1 MNWAYREFDFNEKY
15 LFLIRYNL
23 PHKDR
28 LLIIKQTLY
37 MNKDLLLEVIEN
49 IKLVKIAVIG
59 DFCLDAYF
67 FIDNSKSEIS
77 VETGLPT
84 RTVKDQSYSLGGAGN
99 LANNIIS
106 LGAKEVRAIGVIGN
120 DLFGREM
127 VSIMKEA
134 DISTRGLLT
143 QDEQWSTHVYCKP
156 YDNDI
161 EQNRFD
167 FGNFNVLDNKTADKI
182 IANLSEGIDE
192 VDVVIINQQVESGIH
207 TDYFKQKL
215 QELIHQN
222 PDKIFISDIR
232 DSSSFY
238 DGCYIKIND
247 LEAASFCGF
256 NKPADE
262 SVSYDEAGR
271 AAEILFEKTGKPV
284 FVTCGSK
291 GSMAI
296 DSSKRVKV
304 PVLMHP
310 GRIDTVGAG
319 DSYLAG
325 ASVSLAAGYDIRIS
339 AEVGSF
345 VAGVTVRKLFQTG
358 TATPEELIE
367 IGTDPDFIFEPELAE
382 DIRKA
387 QYIEGSDTEIIKKWP
402 ENLQISHA
410 IFDHDGTIST
420 LREGWELIMA
430 PMMIK
435 AILGNKLGSADKSL
449 YDKVAKSVDE
459 LIDRTTGIQTLAQM
473 AALIELVKDFGIVP
487 ADDILDIY
495 GYKKIYNEEL
505 LKLVH
510 SREQKI
516 RNGELGM
523 EDFTMKN
530 SVAFVE
536 KLYKAGV
543 KLYLASGTDQDDVRH
558 EAAIFGYDKYFEG
571 SIYGSVGDI
580 NKEAKKIVLDKI
592 LNDIGDSNYSNI
604 VTFGDGPVEIRE
616 TLKKRG
622 LTVGVASN
630 EVKRFSLN
638 KSKRTRLIKAGA
650 DVIVPD
656 FTQQHQLLSLLNIH

>member
-1 MNWAYREFDFNEKY
+1 M
-15 LFLIRYNL
+15 I
-23 PHKDR
+23 PPS
-28 LLIIKQTLY
+28 LLK
-37 MNKDLLLEVIEN
+37 EVIEK
-49 IKLVKIAVIG
+49 IKSVKIAVLG

-84 RTVKDQSYSLGGAGN
+84 NTVKDQSYSLGGAGN

-127 VSIMKEA
+127 VSIMEEA
-134 DISTRGLLT
+134 DISTGGLLT
-143 QDEQWSTHVYCKP
+143 QDEKWSTHVYCKP
-156 YDNDI
+156 VDNDV

-167 FGNFNVLDNKTADKI
+167 FGNFNLLDNKTADKI
-182 IANLSEGIDE
+182 VAYLSEEIDE
-192 VDVVIINQQVESGIH
+192 VDVVVINQQVESGIH
-207 TDYFKQKL
+207 TDYFKQRL
-215 QELIHQN
+215 QDLINQH

-247 LEAASFCGF
+247 QEAASFCGF
-256 NKPADE
+256 KKHADE
-262 SVSYDEAGR
+262 PVSYDEAER
-271 AAEILFEKTGKPV
+271 AAGILFEKTGKPV

-296 DSSKRVKV
+296 DSSKHVKV
-304 PVLMHP
+304 PVLMHS
-310 GRIDTVGAG
+310 GRIDPVGAG

-325 ASVSLAAGYDIRIS
+325 ASASLAAGYDIGIS
-339 AEVGSF
+339 AEVGSL

-358 TATPEELIE
+358 TSTPEELIE

-382 DIRKA
+382 DMRKA
-387 QYIEGSDTEIIKKWP
+387 QYIEGSETEIINKWP
-402 ENLQISHA
+402 GNLQITHA

-435 AILGNKLGSADKSL
+435 AILGNKFGSADKAL
-449 YDKVAKSVDE
+449 YDKVAVSVDE

-473 AALIELVKDFGIVP
+473 AALIELIKDFGIVP
-487 ADDILDIY
+487 ADEILDIY

-505 LKLVH
+505 LRLVN

-536 KLYKAGV
+536 KLYEAGV

-558 EAAIFGYDKYFEG
+558 EAAIFGYDKYFKG
-571 SIYGSVGDI
+571 AIYGSVGDI

-616 TLKKRG
+616 TRKKRG

-656 FTQQHQLLSLLNIH
+656 FTQQDQLLSLLNIH

>member
-1 MNWAYREFDFNEKY
+1 M
-15 LFLIRYNL
+15 I
-23 PHKDR
+23 PPS
-28 LLIIKQTLY
+28 LLK
-37 MNKDLLLEVIEN
+37 EVIEK
-49 IKLVKIAVIG
+49 IKSVKIAVLG

-84 RTVKDQSYSLGGAGN
+84 NTVKDQSYSLGGAGN

-127 VSIMKEA
+127 VSIMEEA
-134 DISTRGLLT
+134 DISTGGLLT
-143 QDEQWSTHVYCKP
+143 QDEKWSTHVYCKP
-156 YDNDI
+156 VDNDV

-167 FGNFNVLDNKTADKI
+167 FGNFNLLDNKTADKI
-182 IANLSEGIDE
+182 VAYLSEEIDE
-192 VDVVIINQQVESGIH
+192 VDVVVINQQVESGIH
-207 TDYFKQKL
+207 TDYFKQRL
-215 QELIHQN
+215 QDLINQH

-247 LEAASFCGF
+247 QEAASFCGF
-256 NKPADE
+256 KKHADE
-262 SVSYDEAGR
+262 PVSYDEAER
-271 AAEILFEKTGKPV
+271 AAGILFEKTGKPV

-296 DSSKRVKV
+296 DSSKHVKV
-304 PVLMHP
+304 PVLMHS
-310 GRIDTVGAG
+310 GRIDPVGAG

-325 ASVSLAAGYDIRIS
+325 ASASLAAGYDIGIS
-339 AEVGSF
+339 AEVGSL

-358 TATPEELIE
+358 TSTPEELIE

-382 DIRKA
+382 DMRKA
-387 QYIEGSDTEIIKKWP
+387 QYIEGSETEIINKWP
-402 ENLQISHA
+402 GNLQITHA

-435 AILGNKLGSADKSL
+435 AILGNKFGSADKAL
-449 YDKVAKSVDE
+449 YDKVAVSVDE

-473 AALIELVKDFGIVP
+473 AALIELIKDFGIVP
-487 ADDILDIY
+487 ADEILDIY

-505 LKLVH
+505 LRLVN

-558 EAAIFGYDKYFEG
+558 EAAIFGYDKYFKG
-571 SIYGSVGDI
+571 AIYGSVGDI

-616 TLKKRG
+616 TRKKRG

-656 FTQQHQLLSLLNIH
+656 FTQQDQLLSLLNIH